1 MAPAKPFFPQ
11 VQKRARTQ
19 ADHQRLLSTL
29 VPALAKETCE
39 FRHRPKNPLQN
50 LAFSGVINRALP

>member
-1 MAPAKPFFPQ
+1 MAPAKPFFPHL
-11 VQKRARTQ
+11 QKCAHTQ

-39 FRHRPKNPLQN
+39 FRRRPTNPLHN
-50 LAFSGVINRALP
+50 LAFSGVINGALP